1 MIERPTE
8 RQNEMSYRHIL
19 YEVDGHVAKITLN
32 RPEVGNAQSTIM
44 LEEVDDAIRV
54 AGFNVDIRV
63 ITLFGAGKHF
73 CTGHDLGT
81 SEEKE
86 YRETEYLIQEGVRG
100 RYNHTREQ
108 FVDKTLRWRDVQ
120 KPTIA
125 AVQGYCIF
133 GGWMVASAMDLIF
146 AAEDAMFL
154 GGGFQYFTPPWDIH
168 PRKVKEILF
177 EGRMIDSAEALQY
190 GLVNRVVPR
199 DQLEAEVM
207 QYASEV
213 ALNDPFQM
221 RMTKAMVNACQD
233 AQGFYQHINAAHAFF
248 LLRSQGEKDP
258 DYSLDWPEGRRRP
271 MVQRALELY
280 KKRKQR
286 DAG

>member
-1 MIERPTE
+1 
-8 RQNEMSYRHIL
+8 MSFRHIL
-19 YEVDGHVAKITLN
+19 YEVDGHIAKITLN
-32 RPEVGNAQSTIM
+32 RPKVGNAQSTIM
-44 LEEVDDAIRV
+44 LEELDDAFKV
-54 AGFNVDIRV
+54 ASFDVDVRV

-81 SEEKE
+81 AEENE
-86 YRETEYLIQEGVRG
+86 YRETDYLIQEGVRG
-100 RYNHTREQ
+100 RFNHTREQ

-120 KPTIA
+120 KPTIV

-154 GGGFQYFTPPWDIH
+154 AGGFQYFTPPWDIH

-177 EGRMIDSAEALQY
+177 EGRFIDAAEAMEY

-199 DQLEAEVM
+199 EALEAEVM
-207 QYASEV
+207 QYARNV
-213 ALNDPFQM
+213 AQNDAFEM
-221 RMTKAMVNACQD
+221 RMTKAMINACQD
-233 AQGFYQHINAAHAFF
+233 AQGFHQHISAAHALF

-258 DYSLDWPEGRRRP
+258 DYALDLPEGRRRP
-271 MVQRALELY
+271 MVQQALESY
-280 KKRKQR
+280 RKQKGQ
-286 DAG
+286 DPG